1 MPMPGIPTMRA
12 LIRSLP
18 ATLVLALA
26 FAAPGALPGMPG
38 LGATAALAQG
48 QGQKAYVREDLAS
61 EGVRLEEQLRK
72 EAAGLAGRPAAQLRA
87 EGQAAAGRGDYRR
100 GLALIAGAIT
110 AEPRDPANWLALS
123 RVAFAANAQNG
134 GERWQLQQRAAA
146 GAYVAYQRAT
156 TRPDEAA
163 ALAQLGDTFAARS
176 IWRPALDA
184 YRQSLALADNAAVR
198 NTYTALRE
206 QHGFRITD
214 YKVDSD
220 SASPR
225 VCFQFSD
232 PLARGK
238 VDFAPYV
245 AVAGSANAAVAA
257 EEQQLCVDGLKHGE
271 RYAVVLRQGLPSAV
285 GENLLKNADYDI
297 YVRDRSPQ
305 VRFTGRN
312 YVLPRVGQEGIPLVS
327 VNTAKVDV
335 EISRI
340 GDRNLLPTVRSED
353 FLAQLEAYRAREIGN
368 EKGFRVWSGT
378 MDTRSELNRDVVT
391 AFPVLEAVGTLQP
404 GVYVMTAKPND
415 GKAPAA
421 ATSADDTGYNGDD
434 WRARATQ
441 WFVVSDLGLTSFVG
455 DDGVHVFVRSLASA
469 QPMPDVEIRLIA
481 RNNEVLAT
489 KQTDATGH
497 VAFDPGLAR
506 GTAGMAPSLAVASVA
521 GDYGFL
527 DLGQAAFDLTD
538 RGVKGRV
545 APKGLDAFLYAER
558 GVYRTGETVFV
569 TALLRDAAGV
579 AVPGI
584 PLTLVAKRPDGVEY
598 RRASVPDQGQGGR
611 AYSLPLLA
619 GAAHGTWR
627 VLAYADPKGP
637 SIGEATFLVEDYV
650 PERLA
655 IELTPKQKTLGPGE
669 PAQID
674 VLANFLY
681 GAPGA
686 NLEVTGEYVIEK
698 ANGPTVP
705 GLEGYAVGLADESFE
720 ASSGSLEEAVT
731 TDARGRASVTMDL
744 PEVAAAQPVQAR
756 ISLSVG
762 EPGGRAI
769 MRSVTLPIRPR
780 GPVVAVRKL
789 FGEDIAEGGQAQF
802 DVVYAAPDGTRL
814 ARPGL
819 RWTLSRIEKRYQWF
833 QQDGR
838 WSFEPIVT
846 TRRVSD
852 GTVDA
857 GVGGPARIASV
868 AQTGSY
874 RLDVTGGGDGDATSV
889 DYTVGWSG
897 DATAQTPDLLELSL
911 DKAAYAAGDSLQ
923 LTLTP
928 RFDGQATVAVVSD
941 KVQLVR
947 TVPVKAGE
955 NRVSI
960 PVEGGWGAGAYVVAF
975 AHRPLEAAAK
985 RMPGR
990 AMGVAWFAVDKA
1002 ARTLAVSLD
1011 PQKKIRPRGK
1021 LDIPLRLAGLSPG
1034 EEAFVTVA
1042 AVDVG
1047 ILSLTGY
1054 ELPDPAAHFFGQRQ
1068 LPLEVRDLYG
1078 YLIDGM
1084 QGTRGAIRSG
1094 GDGAGLSA
1102 DVSPPTQEPLAR
1114 YSGVVKV
1121 GPDGTAT
1128 VSFDLPA
1135 FNGTVKVMAVAWSKG
1150 RAGSA
1155 ETEVIVRDPVVVTGT
1170 LPRFMN
1176 LGDQSRFHMEVDNVE
1191 GPAGTYTVDLDVTGP
1206 VVLPAS
1212 ATRSTVQVAANAR
1225 TSLTIPVTAAGIGA
1239 AAFDLRLTGPGVDAA
1254 QSFRLRV
1261 NPGSSTIYRRIVR
1274 PLPPGGGLTITDD
1287 LVSEFLPGT
1296 GAVSLAVS
1304 AHGGIDVPALLQ
1316 ALDRYPYGCTE
1327 QVVSR
1332 AMPLL
1337 YVNRLAATQALAL
1350 DDGVDQRIRD
1360 AIDRVLSR
1368 QDSNGAF
1375 GLWSV
1380 GGAEDIWLDAFV
1392 TDFLTRARERNFAV
1406 PQRAIEISLDRLRN
1420 TVANTTD
1427 VSEGE
1432 ASGLAYAIYVL
1443 ARNGRPVMGDLRYL
1457 SDTKLAQFQTPLA
1470 RAQIAAALALLG
1482 DRGRAQTAFGSALER
1497 LRAYRDGPVSRAD
1510 YGSRLRDGAGVLALV
1525 AEANQGRDLV
1535 QRAGAVVEEA
1545 RGAATYTSTQENAWM
1560 VLAASALSREGET
1573 LGVTLD
1579 GVRQPGAVFRT
1590 LRGAALEG
1598 RPLVLGN
1605 EGQAP
1610 VQVVLTLSGQPVA
1623 REPAA
1628 SQGYTVERSF
1638 YRIDGT
1644 KVDAASVRQNDRL
1657 VVVLKVTEPEAKF
1670 ARLLLVDPLPAGL
1683 EIDNPRL
1690 VTGDTL
1696 SGLSWLTQDIEPV
1709 ATEYRDDRFVAA
1721 IDRRK
1726 GQPAFFTLAYT
1737 VRAVSPGRYV
1747 HPPAVVEDMYR
1758 PERFGRTGY
1767 GTVEVTSAR

>member
-1 MPMPGIPTMRA
+1 MRA
-12 LIRSLP
+12 LLRSL
-18 ATLVLALA
+18 
-26 FAAPGALPGMPG
+26 
-38 LGATAALAQG
+38 TAALAATLALSSFGPDSVPRFGGPAYAQN
-48 QGQKAYVREDLAS
+48 QAQKAYVREDLAS

-72 EAAGLAGRPAAQLRA
+72 EAQAPGGRTAAQLRA
-87 EGQAAAGRGDYRR
+87 EGIAVAARGDYRR
-100 GLALIAGAIT
+100 GLSLIAGAIT
-110 AEPRDPANWLALS
+110 AEPRDPANWLAFS
-123 RVAFAANAQNG
+123 RTAFTANPANG
-134 GERWQLQQRAAA
+134 GERWQLQQRAAVT
-146 GAYVAYQRAT
+146 AYVAYQRAT
-156 TRPDEAA
+156 ARADEAA
-163 ALAQLGDTFAARS
+163 ALAQLGDTFATRS

-184 YRQSLALADNAAVR
+184 YRQSLALVDNAALR
-198 NTYTALRE
+198 DTYARLRE
-206 QHGFRITD
+206 EHGFRITD

-245 AVAGSANAAVAA
+245 AVAGTANAAVAA

-271 RYAVVLRQGLPSAV
+271 RYGIVVRQGLPSAV

-305 VRFTGRN
+305 VRFSGRN
-312 YVLPRVGQEGIPLVS
+312 YVLPRVGQEGIPVVS
-327 VNTAKVDV
+327 VNTERVDV
-335 EISRI
+335 EINRI
-340 GDRNLLPTVRSED
+340 GDRSLLPTVRSED
-353 FLAQLEAYRAREIGN
+353 FLAQLEAYRAREIGTQ
-368 EKGFRVWSGT
+368 KGVRVWNGT
-378 MDTRSELNRDVVT
+378 LDTRSELNRDVVT
-391 AFPVLEAVGTLQP
+391 AFPVLDAVGTLQP
-404 GVYVMTAKPND
+404 GVYVMTAKPSD
-415 GKAPAA
+415 GSTPAA
-421 ATSADDTGYNGDD
+421 TVTDDGGYSGDD
-434 WRARATQ
+434 WQQRATQ

-469 QPMPDVEIRLIA
+469 QPVGGVEIRLIA

-489 KQTDATGH
+489 RQTDAAGH

-506 GTAGMAPSLAVASVA
+506 GTAGMAPSLVVASVA

-545 APKGLDAFLYAER
+545 APKGLDAYVYAER
-558 GVYRTGETVFV
+558 GVYRTGETVQL
-569 TALLRDAAGV
+569 TALLRDAAGT
-579 AVPGI
+579 AVPGV

-598 RRASVPDQGQGGR
+598 RRAAVADQGEGGR
-611 AYSLPLLA
+611 AFSLPLLA

-627 VLAYADPKGP
+627 VLAYTDPKGAP
-637 SIGEATFLVEDYV
+637 VGETSFLVEDYV

-655 IELTPKQKTLGPGE
+655 LELTPRQATLGPGE

-686 NLEVTGEYVIEK
+686 NLDVTGDYVIEK
-698 ANGPTVP
+698 APRPSLP
-705 GLEGYAVGLADESFE
+705 GLADYAVGVADEAFE
-720 ASSGSLEEAVT
+720 ASSGSLEEPAK
-731 TDARGRASVTMDL
+731 TDARGRASVTLDL
-744 PEVAAAQPVQAR
+744 PEVSAAQPVQAK
-756 ISLSVG
+756 ITLSVG

-769 MRSVTLPIRPR
+769 TRSLTLPIRPR
-780 GPVVAVRKL
+780 GPVVAVKTL
-789 FGEDIAEGGQAQF
+789 FGSDIAEGAQAQF
-802 DVVYAAPDGTRL
+802 DVVYAGPDGTRL
-814 ARPGL
+814 AKPGL
-819 RWTLSRIEKRYQWF
+819 RWTLNRVDKRYQWF

-838 WSFEPIVT
+838 WSFEPITT

-852 GTVDA
+852 GTLD
-857 GVGGPARIASV
+857 VGSAAPARLSLA
-868 AQTGSY
+868 AQTGRY
-874 RLDVTGGGDGDATSV
+874 RLDITGGADGDATSV
-889 DYTVGWSG
+889 EYTVGWSG
-897 DATAQTPDLLELSL
+897 DATAQTPDLLDVTL

-928 RFDGQATVAVVSD
+928 RFDGQATVTIVSD

-947 TVPVKAGE
+947 TFPVKAGE
-955 NRVSI
+955 NRVSL
-960 PVEGGWGAGAYVVAF
+960 PVAADWGSGAYVVAF

-1002 ARTLAVSLD
+1002 ARALAVSLD
-1011 PQKKIRPRGK
+1011 PPAKVRPRGV
-1021 LDIPLRLAGLSPG
+1021 LEIPVRLAGLASG

-1054 ELPDPAAHFFGQRQ
+1054 TPPDPAAHFFGQRQ

-1094 GDGAGLSA
+1094 GDGAGLSG

-1121 GPDGTAT
+1121 GADGTAR
-1128 VSFDLPA
+1128 VSFALPA
-1135 FNGTVKVMAVAWSKG
+1135 FNGTVKVMAVAWSRG
-1150 RAGSA
+1150 RAGSGN
-1155 ETEVIVRDPVVVTGT
+1155 TEVVVRDPVVVTGT

-1176 LGDQSRFHMEVDNVE
+1176 LGDQSRFHMEIDNVE
-1191 GPAGTYTVDLDVTGP
+1191 GPSGAYTVDLDVSGP

-1212 ATRSTVQVAANAR
+1212 ATRSTIQVAAGAR
-1225 TSLTIPVTAAGIGA
+1225 TSLTIPVTAAGIGDA
-1239 AAFDLRLTGPGVDAA
+1239 RFDLKLTGQGVDAA
-1254 QSFRLRV
+1254 QNFRLRV
-1261 NPGSSTIYRRIVR
+1261 SPGSSTIYRRIVR
-1274 PLPPGGGLTITDD
+1274 PLPPGGGLSITDD

-1304 AHGGIDVPALLQ
+1304 AYGGIDVPALLQ

-1337 YVNRLAATQALAL
+1337 YVNRLAAAQALAL

-1380 GGAEDIWLDAFV
+1380 GGSEDVWLDAFV

-1406 PQRAIEISLDRLRN
+1406 PQRAIDISLDRLRN

-1427 VSEGE
+1427 VAEGE
-1432 ASGLAYAIYVL
+1432 AAGLAYAIYVL

-1482 DRGRAQTAFGSALER
+1482 DRGRAQTAFASALER

-1525 AEANQGRDLV
+1525 AEANQARDLV

-1545 RGAATYTSTQENAWM
+1545 RGAAVYTSTQENAWM
-1560 VLAASALSREGET
+1560 VLAASALAREGES

-1590 LRGAALEG
+1590 LRGATLEG
-1598 RPLVLGN
+1598 RTLALGN
-1605 EGQAP
+1605 EGSAP

-1628 SQGYTVERSF
+1628 SQGYVVDRSF

-1657 VVVLKVTEPEAKF
+1657 VVVLKVTEPEARY

-1696 SGLSWLTQDIEPV
+1696 SGLSWLKQDVEPV

-1721 IDRRK
+1721 IDRQK